1 MGQYDGI
8 KLPKIYGGSQSK
20 NQSFG
25 EVIANLLPSLANAY
39 ISGIRQEESKQLQA
53 DTKLYSSLAAST
65 ANFQESSQIVNVLE
79 KLITERDEVA
89 RLGDSV
95 RASYIDASIA
105 SVQPYLI
112 TKQKQELVSDLIV
125 KREDSMNALEGTPGY
140 EGEALKLM
148 ESFQKNIDEYS
159 PYFNKRMVNDIN
171 NQQEEMQYRLSALS
185 ALDNLDVDKDKIG
198 INFTEENYAS
208 NEAYYLATQAKDNLK
223 NSMMTDNLN
232 IKQVKD
238 GLNFYQRSL
247 EASGIS
253 DVSELREQKIII
265 KDISTNLLNKAK
277 IIDSNLYVPNK
288 FGENI
293 LVKDKY
299 SLKVLENLNTSTSV
313 SALKNVILNKKTINQ
328 IQNNVT
334 ADMIAI
340 ISESSPEGSFYK
352 PVASKKLKGLIE
364 EWKDS
369 GKSIDSPY
377 LKEIHSLISP
387 YEYGTEFSMDNYKN
401 LNYPGT
407 KEIDANTK
415 VLMRSYIDYL
425 KVLKDSKETLQNSVW
440 TSEKKNNQ
448 NNNYIVGAKP

>member
-8 KLPKIYGGSQSK
+8 KLPKIYGGNQSK
-20 NQSFG
+20 NQSSG
-25 EVIANLLPSLANAY
+25 EIIANLLPSLANAY

-105 SVQPYLI
+105 AVQPYLI

-125 KREDSMNALEGTPGY
+125 KRKDAMNALEGTPGY
-140 EGEALKLM
+140 QGEALKLM

-159 PYFNKRMVNDIN
+159 PYFNKRMINDIN

-185 ALDNLDVDKDKIG
+185 ALDNLDVDKDTIG

-208 NEAYYLATQAKDNLK
+208 NEAYYLATQAEYNLK
-223 NSMMTDNLN
+223 NAMRTNNLN
-232 IKQVKD
+232 IDQVKD

-253 DVSELREQKIII
+253 DVSELRERKIIL
-265 KDISTNLLNKAK
+265 KDISTNLLNAANN
-277 IIDSNLYVPNK
+277 IDKNLYVRSVDGIK
-288 FGENI
+288 R
-293 LVKDKY
+293 LDDKY
-299 SLKVLENLNTSTSV
+299 SKDVIQDISSV
-313 SALKNVILNKKTINQ
+313 TFASALKNRSLNEKTINQ
-328 IQNNVT
+328 LQNNVT

-340 ISESSPEGSFYK
+340 ISKSSRGTIGTAGSK
-352 PVASKKLKGLIE
+352 ELQNLIK
-364 EWKDS
+364 EWKNN
-369 GKSIDSPY
+369 GKSINSPY

-387 YEYGTEFSMDNYKN
+387 HEYGTEFSIDDYSNI
-401 LNYPGT
+401 NYPGT
-407 KEIDANTK
+407 GQKDTDTK

-425 KVLKDSKETLQNSVW
+425 KAIKDSKEILRNRVW
-440 TSEKKNNQ
+440 TPEKKNNQ

>member
-8 KLPKIYGGSQSK
+8 KLPKIYGGGQSK

-105 SVQPYLI
+105 AVQPYLI

-125 KREDSMNALEGTPGY
+125 KRKDAMNALEGTPGY
-140 EGEALKLM
+140 QGEALKLM

-159 PYFNKRMVNDIN
+159 PYFNKRMINDIN

-185 ALDNLDVDKDKIG
+185 ALDNLDVDKDTIG

-208 NEAYYLATQAKDNLK
+208 NEAYYLATQAEYNLK
-223 NSMMTDNLN
+223 NAMRTNNLN
-232 IKQVKD
+232 IDQVKD

-253 DVSELREQKIII
+253 DVSELRERKIIL
-265 KDISTNLLNKAK
+265 KDISTNLLNAANN
-277 IIDSNLYVPNK
+277 IDKNLYVRSVDGIK
-288 FGENI
+288 R
-293 LVKDKY
+293 LDDKY
-299 SLKVLENLNTSTSV
+299 SKDVIQDISSV
-313 SALKNVILNKKTINQ
+313 TFASALKNRSLNEKTINQ
-328 IQNNVT
+328 LQNNVT

-340 ISESSPEGSFYK
+340 ISKSSRGTIGTAGSK
-352 PVASKKLKGLIE
+352 ELQNLIK
-364 EWKDS
+364 EWKNN
-369 GKSIDSPY
+369 GKSINSPY

-387 YEYGTEFSMDNYKN
+387 HEYGTEFSIDDYSNI
-401 LNYPGT
+401 NYPGT
-407 KEIDANTK
+407 GQKDTDTK

-425 KVLKDSKETLQNSVW
+425 KVIKDSKEILRNRVW
-440 TSEKKNNQ
+440 TPEKKNNQ